1 MEKDCRGAHA
11 GHPQMARSGVPCPA
25 DNKPPCGI
33 GSRWGSMSI
42 LADVQKYR
50 EILFLGSREAPP
62 LGSEDGGVQ
71 AEGRGCS
78 RKGAGGHSG
87 R

>member
-1 MEKDCRGAHA
+1 MPRRQQA
-11 GHPQMARSGVPCPA
+11 
-25 DNKPPCGI
+25 PCGI
-33 GSRWGSMSI
+33 ESRWGSVSI
-42 LADVQKYR
+42 FADVQKYL

-62 LGSEDGGVQ
+62 LGSDDGGVQ

-87 R
+87 QRGHAVTDRAQEPLAALE